1 MRQAEF
7 VLVIGAAFFCASAG
21 TSAHSPSAPA
31 PIAAKSATLS
41 PLAAFQLRD
50 ARLQT
55 LGWKLARA
63 NAAYCDDAP
72 LSIGLQ
78 LQDMAGFRSP
88 DSARQAL
95 GLSGEFAVQTAANG
109 SPAHDA
115 GIAPNAEVTHI
126 DDAALNDW
134 PAKEALDWERL
145 KRAHDA
151 IDASLAENGEV
162 RLTFAN
168 GNAITVEGVPA
179 CATRFELLSGGK
191 KALAEGARVQ
201 FGSEFPG
208 FAYPED
214 EFAAV
219 IAHELAHNLLQ
230 HRKWLDAKGRKRRHV
245 RVTEREADRMMPWL
259 IANAGYDPMAA
270 VRFMKRWGP
279 KHSKGI
285 FRARTHEGWDERAE
299 NIEAEARIVQAQ
311 LEEHGKAD
319 WSRHF
324 ERAIEPLRPY

>member
-1 MRQAEF
+1 MRQAKLTS
-7 VLVIGAAFFCASAG
+7 LVSLAIGAAIACASAG
-21 TSAHSPSAPA
+21 TLAHSPNAPA
-31 PIAAKSATLS
+31 PIEAQTTALS
-41 PLAAFQLRD
+41 PLQIFQLRD

-88 DSARQAL
+88 DNARKAL
-95 GLSGEFAVQTAANG
+95 RLTGDFAVQTAANG
-109 SPAHDA
+109 SPAHAA
-115 GIAPNAEVTHI
+115 GLVANAEVTHI
-126 DDAALNDW
+126 DNAPLNDW
-134 PAKEALDWERL
+134 PAQETRDWKRL

-168 GNAITVEGVPA
+168 GNGITLKGVPA
-179 CATRFELLSGGK
+179 CFTRYELLAGGK
-191 KALAEGARVQ
+191 KALAEGSRVQ
-201 FGSEFPG
+201 FGSKFPA
-208 FAYPED
+208 FDYPED

-219 IAHELAHNLLQ
+219 IAHELTHNLLQ
-230 HRKWLDAKGRKRRHV
+230 HRKWLDAKGRGRRNV
-245 RVTEREADRMMPWL
+245 RLTEREADRMMPWL

-279 KHSKGI
+279 MPPEKPIG
-285 FRARTHEGWDERAE
+285 
-299 NIEAEARIVQAQ
+299 
-311 LEEHGKAD
+311 
-319 WSRHF
+319 
-324 ERAIEPLRPY
+324 RAISSARSIRLDEAV